1 MRFAVV
7 LFMLFSPAIIAQ
19 KNEVKINLLKI
30 GEVSYERRLND
41 RFSAGL
47 HAGTGLFKI
56 GDEQNRITL
65 KGFGRYYMSKDQNFS
80 KFFLQLSFVYNR
92 HENFPSSNPDIWHR
106 VGMYDEA
113 GILAGLGYKVL
124 LNEKFTVDLYLD
136 VGPEFLHKNALLPVM
151 ADAGIN
157 VGYRF

>member
-1 MRFAVV
+1 MRTAVL
-7 LFMLFSPAIIAQ
+7 LFLLFSSAIIAQ
-19 KNEVKINLLKI
+19 KNELKINLLKI

-41 RFSAGL
+41 RFSTGL

-56 GDEQNRITL
+56 GDEQNRFTI

-92 HENFPSSNPDIWHR
+92 HEYFPSSDPDIWHR
-106 VGMYDEA
+106 VGIYDEA
-113 GILAGLGYKVL
+113 GILAGVGYKVL
-124 LNEKFTVDLYLD
+124 LNEKFTVDLYID
-136 VGPEFLHKNALLPVM
+136 VGPEFLNRSALLPVM

-157 VGYRF
+157 AGYRF

>member
-1 MRFAVV
+1 MRTAVL
-7 LFMLFSPAIIAQ
+7 LFLLYSSAIIAQ
-19 KNEVKINLLKI
+19 KNELKINLLKI

-41 RFSAGL
+41 RFSTGL

-56 GDEQNRITL
+56 GDEQNRFTI

-92 HENFPSSNPDIWHR
+92 HEYFPSSDPDIWHR
-106 VGMYDEA
+106 VGIYDQA
-113 GILAGLGYKVL
+113 GILAGVGYKVL
-124 LNEKFTVDLYLD
+124 LNEKFTVDLYID
-136 VGPEFLHKNALLPVM
+136 VGPEFLNRSALLPVM

-157 VGYRF
+157 AGYRF

>member
-1 MRFAVV
+1 MRTAVL
-7 LFMLFSPAIIAQ
+7 LFLLYSSAIIAQ
-19 KNEVKINLLKI
+19 KNELKINLLKI

-41 RFSAGL
+41 RFSTGL

-56 GDEQNRITL
+56 GDEQNRFTI

-92 HENFPSSNPDIWHR
+92 HEYFPSSDPDIWHR
-106 VGMYDEA
+106 VGIYDEA
-113 GILAGLGYKVL
+113 GILAGVGYKVL
-124 LNEKFTVDLYLD
+124 LNEKFTVDLYID
-136 VGPEFLHKNALLPVM
+136 VGPEFLNRSALLPVM

-157 VGYRF
+157 AGYRF